1 MTGKNQHIVPHADGW
16 AVRGEGNQRVSS
28 VHDTQQQAIEAGR
41 QTAIN
46 QGTELLVHGRNG
58 QIRERNSYG
67 KDPFPPKG

>member
-1 MTGKNQHIVPHADGW
+1 MAGKNQHIVPHADGW

-41 QTAIN
+41 QSAIN